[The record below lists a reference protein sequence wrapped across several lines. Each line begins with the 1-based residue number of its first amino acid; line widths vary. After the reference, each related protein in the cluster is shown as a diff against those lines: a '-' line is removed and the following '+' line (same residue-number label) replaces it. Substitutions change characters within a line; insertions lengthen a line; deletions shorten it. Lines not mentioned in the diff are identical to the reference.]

1 MPRTNNVPDI
11 GGTVLSLLSRLSN
24 LLITVAVGPG
34 ILTHEYAHYAACKLS
49 GVTVHTRPALRPFD
63 DSAFLE
69 HETVDSFGTDLTI
82 AVAPFL
88 GNSVLAFAAFA
99 LSGALD
105 SVAST
110 LFLWLG
116 FCFGFTALP
125 SATDTETL
133 LTTASSLPASV
144 RPVGYLVAYPVRTAT
159 LSVWA
164 TGILTFL
171 WTLTLAGGAA
181 TM

>member
-1 MPRTNNVPDI
+1 MLT
-11 GGTVLSLLSRLSN
+11 SLSRLSN
-24 LLITVAVGPG
+24 LLVTVAVGPG

-49 GVTVHTRPALRPFD
+49 NVAVYTRPALHPFD
-63 DSAFLE
+63 DSALLE
-69 HETVDSFGTDLTI
+69 HESVDSFGADLSI

-88 GNSVLAFAAFA
+88 ANSLLAFVAFA
-99 LSGALD
+99 LASGLD
-105 SVAST
+105 SGSRL

-133 LTTASSLPASV
+133 LQTAASLPATV

-164 TGILTFL
+164 TGILTFV
-171 WTLTLAGGAA
+171 WTMTLAGGAV
-181 TM
+181 TI

>member
-1 MPRTNNVPDI
+1 
-11 GGTVLSLLSRLSN
+11 VLSSLSRLSN
-24 LLITVAVGPG
+24 LLVTVTVGPG
-34 ILTHEYAHYAACKLS
+34 ILTHEYAHYAACKLI
-49 GVTVHTRPALRPFD
+49 GVTVYTRPALRPFD
-63 DSAFLE
+63 DSALLE
-69 HETVDSFGTDLTI
+69 HESVDSFGTDLSI

-88 GNSVLAFAAFA
+88 ANSVLAFVAFTLA
-99 LSGALD
+99 DGFDSGLR
-105 SVAST
+105 
-110 LFLWLG
+110 LLLLWLG

-133 LTTASSLPASV
+133 LQTAASLPAV
-144 RPVGYLVAYPVRTAT
+144 VQPVGYLVAYPVRTAT

-164 TGILTFL
+164 TGILTFG